1 MQVIWR
7 RLYSG
12 SSVMDCGTMY
22 QLRNLVN
29 RRNVVSDP
37 KDNEAACEDFMITV
51 TDAHVLA
58 CAMELF
64 EMDTL
69 TDVPSNKF
77 FPDGSSELDS
87 LQRRDILLLA
97 AEHLVEKYVDL
108 SIPEKK
114 PQKQNK
120 KQKSK
125 MKKASPHDGIYEY
138 AKDTLTLGLLLKE
151 YIDTI
156 RESDGDRIICV
167 WKFLLTLFRSTGRT
181 NYSLEAF
188 TLLAQYYYLLSPRM
202 AAQLAWSRTVNTHG
216 RPGKNIS
223 CDLHLEHLNR
233 EVKNAFGGLSSNI
246 TEQSVKRIG
255 RSIKGLSGVTR
266 CFDDV
271 NHVPTSSGYHTGK
284 PKTKDVKMIL
294 EQLRQAEV
302 FRFHNGRHHN
312 TFPNFVSNACK
323 AVNQEALKDWMD
335 GHMKKLLS
343 R

>member
-1 MQVIWR
+1 
-7 RLYSG
+7 
-12 SSVMDCGTMY
+12 
-22 QLRNLVN
+22 
-29 RRNVVSDP
+29 VSDP

-58 CAMELF
+58 CAMEF
-64 EMDTL
+64 FGMDSL
-69 TDVPSNKF
+69 TDTPSTKF

-87 LQRRDILLLA
+87 LQRRNVLLLA
-97 AEHLVEKYVDL
+97 AEQLVEKYVDL
-108 SIPEKK
+108 AIPEQKPKK
-114 PQKQNK
+114 K
-120 KQKSK
+120 KQKP
-125 MKKASPHDGIYEY
+125 KKKNAPPHDGIYEY

-151 YIDTI
+151 YIDTV
-156 RESDGDRIICV
+156 RESDGDRIMCV
-167 WKFLLTLFRSTGRT
+167 WKFLLPLFRSTGRT

-202 AAQLAWSRTVNTHG
+202 ATQLAWSRTVNTHG

-255 RSIKGLSGVTR
+255 KSIKGLSNVTR
-266 CFDDV
+266 CFDNV
-271 NHVPTSSGYHTGK
+271 NHIPTQSGYHTGK

-294 EQLRQAEV
+294 EHLRKAEV
-302 FRFHNGRHHN
+302 FQFHNGRDHQ
-312 TFPNFVSNACK
+312 TFPKFESNPCK
-323 AVNQEALKDWMD
+323 AVNQEALIEWMD

-343 R
+343 HVR